1 MPRMEQEGRRILASI
16 LQRRKLDFERIV
28 KIGDPATKIAEIAN
42 KLEIDIIFVGIKGL
56 GNTSSDMGHVTK
68 KLIGSSSRPVVL
80 VN

>member
-1 MPRMEQEGRRILASI
+1 MEQEGRRILASI

-28 KIGDPATKIAEIAN
+28 KIGDPATKIAEIAR

-56 GNTSSDMGHVTK
+56 GNTTSDNGHVTK
-68 KLIGSSSRPVVL
+68 KWIGSSSRPVVL

>member
-68 KLIGSSSRPVVL
+68 KLIGSGFRPVVL

>member
-1 MPRMEQEGRRILASI
+1 
-16 LQRRKLDFERIV
+16 V
-28 KIGDPATKIAEIAN
+28 KIGDPATKIAEIER

-56 GNTSSDMGHVTK
+56 GNTASDNGHVTK

>member
-1 MPRMEQEGRRILASI
+1 MEQEGRRILASI

-28 KIGDPATKIAEIAN
+28 KIGDPAAKIAEIAN

-68 KLIGSSSRPVVL
+68 KLIGSAFGQ
-80 VN
+80 